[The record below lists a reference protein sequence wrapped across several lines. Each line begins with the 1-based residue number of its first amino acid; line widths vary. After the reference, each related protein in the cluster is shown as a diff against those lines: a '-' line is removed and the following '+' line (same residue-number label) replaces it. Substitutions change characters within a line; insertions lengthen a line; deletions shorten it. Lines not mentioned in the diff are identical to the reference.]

1 MITRTVSKN
10 ARTTL
15 GDRVNDLQKAGTKVA
30 KTTISNIVRNQGLK
44 SYSVTL
50 LNPLHVQ
57 ACLKFAWKHLD
68 DSEAD
73 WENGIWSD
81 ETKIDLFFF
90 GNNSTWRVWGRKNTE
105 LHPKNTI
112 PTIKHSSGKIMLWG
126 CVSAKRPGRLIH
138 ANERKKE
145 RMNGAMYRQIW
156 SENGIKDEMWP
167 CLSAWQWCQT
177 HHRGNEGVAS

>member
-57 ACLKFAWKHLD
+57 ARLKFAWKHLD

-81 ETKIDLFFF
+81 ETKIDFFF
-90 GNNSTWRVWGRKNTE
+90 LVTTPLGVFGGERILSCIQRTPSLLLSIVVERSCFGAVFLQRDQDDWSMWMKERKNE
-105 LHPKNTI
+105 
-112 PTIKHSSGKIMLWG
+112 WG
-126 CVSAKRPGRLIH
+126 HVSTDLEWKRH
-138 ANERKKE
+138 
-145 RMNGAMYRQIW
+145 
-156 SENGIKDEMWP
+156 
-167 CLSAWQWCQT
+167 
-177 HHRGNEGVAS
+177 